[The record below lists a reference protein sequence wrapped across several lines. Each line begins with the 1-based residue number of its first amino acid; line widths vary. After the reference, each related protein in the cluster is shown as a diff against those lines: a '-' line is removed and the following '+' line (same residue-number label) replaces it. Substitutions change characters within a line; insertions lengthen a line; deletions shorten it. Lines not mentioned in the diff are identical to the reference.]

1 MKRSTERILTTH
13 VGSLARPPELLDTM
27 KEREHG
33 RPYDHDLFDRQV
45 RDAVADRVRRQ
56 VESGIDIVTDGEMS
70 KVSFLGYVKDRL
82 GGFEVDMGDSRMA
95 PSWQKE
101 FDDFPE
107 YYTEYFKKYSA
118 TVSPLRRIV
127 CKGPIS
133 YVGQELLQTD
143 IDNLKAATA
152 PYDVADVFMPS
163 TGPSGFGRNEY
174 YDTHEEYL
182 HAVAEAM
189 REEYQGIVA
198 AGFILQVDDPFLI
211 DLLSDPTLEPDE
223 RRRLAWIHVEA
234 LNHALRDISSDQIR
248 HHTCYGL
255 NHGPRMNDIPLI
267 EAVPFMLAIN
277 AGAHSFEVANPRH
290 YHEWRIWEDVKLPD
304 GKILIPGLIG
314 HATNYVEHPELIADY
329 ILKYAGLVG
338 RENVIAGADCGFS
351 SRASYAPEVHPTVVW
366 PKFHA
371 LAEGAALASKQLYA
385 AN

>member
-1 MKRSTERILTTH
+1 MKRSSDRVLTTH
-13 VGSLARPPELLDTM
+13 VGSLARPTELLDTM
-27 KEREHG
+27 KEKENG
-33 RPYDHDLFDRQV
+33 RDYDHALFDRQV

-56 VESGIDIVTDGEMS
+56 VEAGIDVVTDGEMS

-82 GGFEVDMGDSRMA
+82 GGFEVDTGDTRLA

-101 FDDFPE
+101 VDDFPE
-107 YYTEYFKKYSA
+107 YYADYFKKYSS
-118 TVSPLRRIV
+118 TVSPLRRII

-133 YVGQELLQTD
+133 YVGQDLLQTD
-143 IDNLKAATA
+143 IANLKAAVA
-152 PYDVADVFMPS
+152 NYDVADVFMPS

-174 YDTHEEYL
+174 YASHEEYL
-182 HAVAEAM
+182 NAVAEAM
-189 REEYQGIVA
+189 REEYLGIVD

-211 DLLSDPTLEPDE
+211 DMLSDPSFDKEE
-223 RRRLAWIHVEA
+223 RQRQARVHVEA
-234 LNHALRDISSDQIR
+234 VNHALRGIPKEKIR

-255 NHGPRMNDIPLI
+255 NHGPRMNDIPLT
-267 EAVPFMLAIN
+267 EAVPFMLSIN
-277 AGAHSFEVANPRH
+277 AGAYSFEVANPRH
-290 YHEWRIWEDVKLPD
+290 YHEWRLWEDVKLPE

-329 ILKYAGLVG
+329 IVKYAGLVG

-371 LAEGAALASKQLYA
+371 LAEGAALATKQLWG
-385 AN
+385 

>member
-1 MKRSTERILTTH
+1 MKRSTDRILTTH
-13 VGSLARPPELLDTM
+13 VGSLARPTELLDTM
-27 KEREHG
+27 KEKENG

-45 RDAVADRVRRQ
+45 TAAVADRVRLQ
-56 VESGIDIVTDGEMS
+56 VENGIDIVTDGEMS

-82 GGFEVDMGDSRMA
+82 GGYEVDTGETRLA

-101 FDDFPE
+101 VDDFPD
-107 YYTEYFKKYSA
+107 YYADYFKKYSS
-118 TVSPLRRIV
+118 TVSPLRRII

-133 YVGQELLQTD
+133 YVGQQLVQTD
-143 IDNLKAATA
+143 IANLKAAVA
-152 PYDVADVFMPS
+152 NYDVADVFMPS

-174 YDTHEEYL
+174 YASHEEYL
-182 HAVAEAM
+182 HAVADAM
-189 REEYQGIVA
+189 HEEYVGIVD

-211 DLLSDPTLEPDE
+211 DMLSDPSFDKEE
-223 RRRLAWIHVEA
+223 RQRQARVHVEA
-234 LNHALRDISSDQIR
+234 LNHALDGIPVEKVR

-255 NHGPRMNDIPLI
+255 NHGPRMNDIPLSD
-267 EAVPFMLAIN
+267 AVPFMLSIN
-277 AGAHSFEVANPRH
+277 AGAYSFEVANPRH
-290 YHEWRIWEDVKLPD
+290 YHEWRIWEDVKLPE

-329 ILKYAGLVG
+329 IMKYAGLVG

-371 LAEGAALASKQLYA
+371 LAEGAALATKQLWG
-385 AN
+385 